1 VVEHDVL
8 EKPAQPVRSRF
19 ELAIGRMID
28 AWLVA
33 GRISVSAGDVKLA
46 REFLEQ
52 TGSKVEDAPAARVR
66 LVGDDGRAEEM
77 TREAAV
83 MIALR
88 RLATRR

>member
-1 VVEHDVL
+1 MEHDVL

-33 GRISVSAGDVKLA
+33 GRISVSAGDVKIA

-66 LVGDDGRAEEM
+66 LVSDDGRAEEM
-77 TREAAV
+77 SREAAV